1 MVTREQAVEML
12 RRGIGRNDADFRD
25 GQWEAIDG
33 ILNHRRQ
40 LVVQRTGWGKSM
52 IYFLAAKFLRM
63 EGRGMTLLVSPL
75 LALMRNQIAA
85 AKRVGIVCDT
95 INSTNRAQWP
105 EIEARVI
112 SGACDFLIVAPE
124 RFAND
129 EFCMNV
135 LERIKN
141 NIGLLVVD
149 EAHCISDWGHD
160 FRPDYK
166 KISNLL
172 RALPSNM
179 PVLATTATANMRV
192 VRDVEAQLGGHVDV
206 SRGSLVRK
214 SLFLQNIRL
223 RTQEERLAW
232 LAETLGSKISG
243 SGVIYA
249 LTSRDAERA
258 AKWLRLN
265 GISAYAY
272 HASGDGVMP
281 PDDMDVALRDELERT
296 EGWKSA
302 STRKEQSNV
311 YRVFLEN
318 LLVENRIRV
327 LVATSA
333 LSMGFDKPD
342 LTFVIHYQRP
352 KSVVDYY
359 QQVGRAGRGVDFAY
373 GVLLNGDEDDEIA
386 EYFIKSAFP
395 KERDV
400 SEILAA
406 IGASDAGLSIPE
418 LMSRMNVRR
427 GKIEQA
433 LKFVM
438 SEVPSPVVKVKSK
451 FVATPL
457 LSQYRL
463 PKENIQRL
471 TDIRHEEMARMDE
484 YVRSRDCL
492 MNFLCREL
500 DSPTEEPLCKRCSNC
515 CPDEALP
522 TACDPDLTQK
532 AAEFLNK
539 SDLPITPKKQW
550 ADAATAAAAF
560 GIEPKKNIPT
570 ELLMSEGRAL
580 SVYGAG
586 GLGRLVPE
594 GKYWASPPH
603 FSEQLVDA
611 SVELLG
617 RWVPDQRLEWVTCI
631 PSRRTPT
638 LVPDFARR
646 LADRLSLPFVEVLRK
661 TKDTPP
667 QKEMENSAFQQN
679 NLIGAFEIVGEVPS
693 GTCLL
698 VDDMVDSKW
707 TFTIAAAILLRAGAS
722 AVVPFALANSSGG
735 GD

>member
-1 MVTREQAVEML
+1 MVTREQAVEIL
-12 RRGIGRNDADFRD
+12 RRGIGCNDADFRD

-52 IYFLAAKFLRM
+52 IYFLAARFLRM
-63 EGRGMTLLVSPL
+63 EGRGMTMLISPL

-95 INSTNRAQWP
+95 INSTNRDQWP
-105 EIEARVI
+105 EIEERVI
-112 SGACDFLIVAPE
+112 SGRCDFLIVAPE
-124 RFAND
+124 RFANE
-129 EFCMNV
+129 EFCTNV
-135 LERIKN
+135 LDRIKN

-149 EAHCISDWGHD
+149 EAHCVSDWGHD

-172 RALPSNM
+172 KGLPPNM

-192 VRDVEAQLGGHVDV
+192 VRDVEAQLGGRVDV

-232 LAETLGSKISG
+232 LAETLRDRVAG
-243 SGVIYA
+243 SGVVYA
-249 LTSRDAERA
+249 LTIRDAERIA
-258 AKWLRLN
+258 RWLRMN
-265 GISAYAY
+265 GLSAYAY
-272 HASGDGVMP
+272 SSGAMP
-281 PDDMDVALRDELERT
+281 PDDMEPALRKELEESET
-296 EGWKSA
+296 WKTA
-302 STRKEQSNV
+302 TKDEARSNA
-311 YRVFLEN
+311 YRIFLED
-318 LLVENRIRV
+318 LLLKNRIRA

-359 QQVGRAGRGVDFAY
+359 QQVGRAGRGVNFAY
-373 GVLLNGDEDDEIA
+373 GILLNGDEDDEIA

-400 SEILAA
+400 KEMLSA
-406 IGASDAGLSIPE
+406 IGESDGGLSVIE
-418 LMSRMNVRR
+418 LMARMNVRR

-438 SEVPSPVVKVKSK
+438 SENPSPVVKVKSK
-451 FVATPL
+451 YVATPF
-457 LSQYRL
+457 LSQYEL
-463 PKENIQRL
+463 PAENIQRL
-471 TDIRHEEMARMDE
+471 TDIRHQELARMDE
-484 YVRSRDCL
+484 YVRAGGCL
-492 MNFLCREL
+492 MKFLCSEL
-500 DSPTEEPLCKRCSNC
+500 DSPADEPACQRCSNC
-515 CPDEALP
+515 CPQEALP
-522 TACDPDLTQK
+522 IGCDTFLAQK

-539 SDLPITPKKQW
+539 FDLPIAPRRQW

-560 GIEPKKNIPT
+560 GIEAKKNIPAALIM
-570 ELLMSEGRAL
+570 EEGRAL

-586 GLGRLVPE
+586 GLGRLVPH
-594 GKYWASPPH
+594 GKYRTTPPR
-603 FSEQLVDA
+603 FDDRLVES
-611 SVELLG
+611 SVELLA
-617 RWVPDQRLEWVTCI
+617 RWNPEKRPEWVTCI

-646 LADRLSLPFVEVLRK
+646 LAARLGFPFVECLRK
-661 TKDTPP
+661 MKDTPP
-667 QKEMENSAFQQN
+667 QKEMENSSFQQN
-679 NLIGAFEIVGEVPS
+679 NLIGAFEVVGTPPAGV
-693 GTCLL
+693 CLL

-707 TFTIAAAILLRAGAS
+707 TLTIAAAMLRDAGVT
-722 AVVPFALANSSGG
+722 AVVPFALADSSGG
-735 GD
+735 E

>member
-12 RRGIGRNDADFRD
+12 RKGVGRSDIDFRD

-33 ILNHRRQ
+33 VLNHRRQ

-232 LAETLGSKISG
+232 LAEMLNNKILG

-249 LTSRDAERA
+249 LTIRDAERV
-258 AKWLRLN
+258 AKWLRQN

-272 HASGDGVMP
+272 SSGSMP
-281 PDDMDVALRDELERT
+281 QDDMDAAFCDELEGS
-296 EGWKSA
+296 ESWKA
-302 STRKEQSNV
+302 ATRGEEQSNA
-311 YRVFLEN
+311 YRMFLEN
-318 LLVENRIRV
+318 LLLENRIRA

-373 GVLLNGDEDDEIA
+373 GILLNGDEDDEIA

-406 IGASDAGLSIPE
+406 IGASDTGLSIPE

-463 PKENIQRL
+463 PRENIQRL
-471 TDIRHEEMARMDE
+471 TDIRHEEMARMD
-484 YVRSRDCL
+484 
-492 MNFLCREL
+492 
-500 DSPTEEPLCKRCSNC
+500 
-515 CPDEALP
+515 
-522 TACDPDLTQK
+522 
-532 AAEFLNK
+532 
-539 SDLPITPKKQW
+539 
-550 ADAATAAAAF
+550 
-560 GIEPKKNIPT
+560 
-570 ELLMSEGRAL
+570 
-580 SVYGAG
+580 
-586 GLGRLVPE
+586 
-594 GKYWASPPH
+594 
-603 FSEQLVDA
+603 
-611 SVELLG
+611 
-617 RWVPDQRLEWVTCI
+617 
-631 PSRRTPT
+631 
-638 LVPDFARR
+638 
-646 LADRLSLPFVEVLRK
+646 
-661 TKDTPP
+661 
-667 QKEMENSAFQQN
+667 
-679 NLIGAFEIVGEVPS
+679 
-693 GTCLL
+693 
-698 VDDMVDSKW
+698 
-707 TFTIAAAILLRAGAS
+707 
-722 AVVPFALANSSGG
+722 
-735 GD
+735 

>member
-1 MVTREQAVEML
+1 MVTREQALEML
-12 RRGIGRNDADFRD
+12 RKGVGRSDIDFRE

-33 ILNHRRQ
+33 VLNNRRQ

-52 IYFLAAKFLRM
+52 IYFLAARFLRM

-232 LAETLGSKISG
+232 LAKMLNNKIVG

-249 LTSRDAERA
+249 LTIRDAERV
-258 AKWLRLN
+258 AKWLRQN

-272 HASGDGVMP
+272 SSGSMP
-281 PDDMDVALRDELERT
+281 QDDMDAALRDELEGS
-296 EGWKSA
+296 ESWKA
-302 STRKEQSNV
+302 ATRGEEQSNA
-311 YRVFLEN
+311 YRMFLEK
-318 LLVENRIRV
+318 LLLENRIRA

-373 GVLLNGDEDDEIA
+373 GILLNGDEDDEIA

-406 IGASDAGLSIPE
+406 IGASGAGLSIPE

-438 SEVPSPVVKVKSK
+438 SEIPSPVVKVKSK
-451 FVATPL
+451 YVATPF

-463 PKENIQRL
+463 PAENIQRL
-471 TDIRHEEMARMDE
+471 TEIRHGERTRMDE
-484 YVRSRDCL
+484 YVHSRECL
-492 MNFLCREL
+492 MNFLCAEL
-500 DSPTEEPLCKRCSNC
+500 DSPAEEPLCKRCSNC
-515 CPDEALP
+515 CPGEALP
-522 TACDPDLTQK
+522 TVCDPALAQK

-539 SDLPITPKKQW
+539 SELPIMPRKQW
-550 ADAATAAAAF
+550 ADAATASAAF
-560 GIEPKKNIPT
+560 GIEPKKNIPAA
-570 ELLMSEGRAL
+570 LLMCEGRAL
-580 SVYGAG
+580 SAYGAG
-586 GLGRLVPE
+586 GLGRLIPD
-594 GKYWASPPH
+594 GKYRTTPPY
-603 FSEQLVDA
+603 FSERLVDA
-611 SVELLG
+611 SIELLG
-617 RWVPDQRLEWVTCI
+617 RWAPDPRPEWVTCI

-646 LADRLSLPFVEVLRK
+646 LAAKLSLPFVEVLRK

-679 NLIGAFEIVGEVPS
+679 NLIGAFEVGGAVPS
-693 GTCLL
+693 GACLL

-707 TFTIAAAILLRAGAS
+707 TFTIAAAILLKAGAS
-722 AVVPFALANSSGG
+722 AVVPFALADSSGG
-735 GD
+735 D

>member
-1 MVTREQAVEML
+1 MITREQAVEIL

-52 IYFLAAKFLRM
+52 IYFLAARFLRM
-63 EGRGMTLLVSPL
+63 EGRGMTLLISPL

-85 AKRVGIVCDT
+85 AQRVGIVCDT
-95 INSTNRAQWP
+95 INSTNREQWP
-105 EIEARVI
+105 EIEARAI

-124 RFAND
+124 RFANE
-129 EFCMNV
+129 EFCANV
-135 LERIKN
+135 LDRIKN

-149 EAHCISDWGHD
+149 EAHCVSDWGHD

-172 RALPSNM
+172 KGLPPNM

-192 VRDVEAQLGGHVDV
+192 VRDIEAQLGGRVDV

-232 LAETLGSKISG
+232 LAEMLKDRVAG
-243 SGVIYA
+243 SGVVYA
-249 LTSRDAERA
+249 LTIRDAERVA
-258 AKWLRLN
+258 RWLRMN
-265 GISAYAY
+265 GLSAYAY
-272 HASGDGVMP
+272 SSGAMP
-281 PDDMDVALRDELERT
+281 PDDMEPALRKELEESET
-296 EGWKSA
+296 WKA
-302 STRKEQSNV
+302 ATKDEARSNA
-311 YRVFLEN
+311 YRMFLED
-318 LLVENRIRV
+318 LLLKNRIRA

-359 QQVGRAGRGVDFAY
+359 QQVGRAGRGVNFAY
-373 GVLLNGDEDDEIA
+373 GILLNGDEDDEIA

-400 SEILAA
+400 KEMLSA
-406 IGASDAGLSIPE
+406 IGESDGGLSVIE
-418 LMSRMNVRR
+418 LMARMNVRR

-438 SEVPSPVVKVKSK
+438 SENPSPVVKVKSK
-451 FVATPL
+451 YVATPF
-457 LSQYRL
+457 LSQYEL
-463 PKENIQRL
+463 PTENIQRL
-471 TDIRHEEMARMDE
+471 TDIRHQELARMDE
-484 YVRSRDCL
+484 YVRTGDCL
-492 MNFLCREL
+492 MKFLCSEL
-500 DSPTEEPLCKRCSNC
+500 DSPADEPSCQRCGNC
-515 CPDEALP
+515 CPQEALP
-522 TACDPDLTQK
+522 TGCDTSLAQK

-539 SDLPITPKKQW
+539 SDLPIMPRRQW
-550 ADAATAAAAF
+550 ADVAKAATAF
-560 GIEPKKNIPT
+560 GIEAKKNIPAALIM
-570 ELLMSEGRAL
+570 EEGRTL

-586 GLGRLVPE
+586 GLGRLVPH
-594 GKYWASPPH
+594 GKYRTTPPR
-603 FSEQLVDA
+603 FDDRLVEA
-611 SVELLG
+611 SVELLA
-617 RWVPDQRLEWVTCI
+617 RWNPEKRPEWVTCI

-638 LVPDFARR
+638 LVLDFARR
-646 LADRLSLPFVEVLRK
+646 LAAKLGFPFVECLRK
-661 TKDTPP
+661 VKDTPP
-667 QKEMENSAFQQN
+667 QKEMENSSFQQN
-679 NLIGAFEIVGEVPS
+679 NLIGAFEVVGTPPAGV
-693 GTCLL
+693 CLL

-707 TFTIAAAILLRAGAS
+707 TLTIAAAMLRDAGVT
-722 AVVPFALANSSGG
+722 AVVPFALADSSGG
-735 GD
+735 E

>member
-1 MVTREQAVEML
+1 MITREQAVEML
-12 RRGIGRNDADFRD
+12 CRGIGRNDADFRD

-52 IYFLAAKFLRM
+52 IYFLAARFLRM
-63 EGRGMTLLVSPL
+63 EGRGMTMLVSPL

-85 AKRVGIVCDT
+85 AQRVGIVCDT
-95 INSTNRAQWP
+95 INSTNREQWP

-124 RFAND
+124 RFANE
-129 EFCMNV
+129 EFCVNV
-135 LERIKN
+135 LDRIKN

-149 EAHCISDWGHD
+149 EAHCVSDWGHD

-172 RALPSNM
+172 KGLPPNM

-232 LAETLGSKISG
+232 LAETLKDRIAG
-243 SGVIYA
+243 SGVVYA
-249 LTSRDAERA
+249 LTIRDADRVA
-258 AKWLRLN
+258 RWLRMN
-265 GISAYAY
+265 GLSAYAY
-272 HASGDGVMP
+272 SSGAMP
-281 PDDMDVALRDELERT
+281 PEDMDVALREELEESEAWT
-296 EGWKSA
+296 T
-302 STRKEQSNV
+302 STGGEARSNA
-311 YRVFLEN
+311 YRMFLED
-318 LLVENRIRV
+318 LLLKNRIRA

-373 GVLLNGDEDDEIA
+373 GILLNGDEDDEIA

-400 SEILAA
+400 TEMLRA
-406 IGASDAGLSIPE
+406 IGESDEGLSVVE
-418 LMSRMNVRR
+418 LMARMNVRR
-427 GKIEQA
+427 GKLEQA

-438 SEVPSPVVKVKSK
+438 SENPSPVVKVKSK
-451 FVATPL
+451 YVATPF
-457 LSQYRL
+457 LSQYEL
-463 PKENIQRL
+463 PAENIQRL
-471 TDIRHEEMARMDE
+471 TDIRHQELARMDE
-484 YVRSRDCL
+484 YVRTGDCL
-492 MNFLCREL
+492 MNFLCSEL
-500 DSPTEEPLCKRCSNC
+500 DSPADEPSCQRCGNC
-515 CPDEALP
+515 RPQEALP
-522 TACDPDLTQK
+522 TDCDTSLAQK

-539 SDLPITPKKQW
+539 SDLPITPRRQW
-550 ADAATAAAAF
+550 ADSATAATAF
-560 GIEPKKNIPT
+560 GIEAKKNIPAALT
-570 ELLMSEGRAL
+570 MEEGRAL

-586 GLGRLVPE
+586 GLGRLVPQ
-594 GKYWASPPH
+594 GKYRTTPPRFDDRLVEAS
-603 FSEQLVDA
+603 A
-611 SVELLG
+611 ELLA
-617 RWVPDQRLEWVTCI
+617 RWSPEKRPEWVTCI

-646 LADRLSLPFVEVLRK
+646 FAARLGLPFVECLRK
-661 TKDTPP
+661 VKDTPP
-667 QKEMENSAFQQN
+667 QKEMENSSFQQN
-679 NLIGAFEIVGEVPS
+679 NLIGAFEIVGTPPAGV
-693 GTCLL
+693 CLL

-707 TFTIAAAILLRAGAS
+707 TLTIAAAMLLKAGAAS
-722 AVVPFALANSSGG
+722 VVPFALADSSGG
-735 GD
+735 E

>member
-1 MVTREQAVEML
+1 MVTREHAVEML
-12 RRGIGRNDADFRD
+12 RKGVERSDIDFRE

-33 ILNHRRQ
+33 VLNHRRQ

-63 EGRGMTLLVSPL
+63 DGRGMTLLVSPL

-232 LAETLGSKISG
+232 LAEMLNNKIVG

-249 LTSRDAERA
+249 LTIRDAERV
-258 AKWLRLN
+258 AKWLRQN

-272 HASGDGVMP
+272 SSGSMP
-281 PDDMDVALRDELERT
+281 QDDMDAALRDELEGS
-296 EGWKSA
+296 ESWKA
-302 STRKEQSNV
+302 ATRGEEQSNA
-311 YRVFLEN
+311 YRMFLEN
-318 LLVENRIRV
+318 LLLENRIRA

-373 GVLLNGDEDDEIA
+373 GILLNGDEDDEIA

-395 KERDV
+395 KDRDV

-463 PKENIQRL
+463 PRENIQRL

-500 DSPTEEPLCKRCSNC
+500 DSPAEEPLCKRCCNC

-522 TACDPDLTQK
+522 TACDPDLAQK

-550 ADAATAAAAF
+550 ADVATAAAAF

-594 GKYWASPPH
+594 GKYRATPPH

-617 RWVPDQRLEWVTCI
+617 RWVPDQRPEWVTCI

-646 LADRLSLPFVEVLRK
+646 LAAKLSLPFVEVLRK

-667 QKEMENSAFQQN
+667 QKDMENSAFQQN

-698 VDDMVDSKW
+698 LDDMVDSKW
-707 TFTIAAAILLRAGAS
+707 TFTIAAAILLKAGAS

>member
-12 RRGIGRNDADFRD
+12 RKGVGRSDIDFRD

-33 ILNHRRQ
+33 VLNHRRQ

-105 EIEARVI
+105 EIEVRVV

-129 EFCMNV
+129 EFCTNV

-141 NIGLLVVD
+141 QIGLLVVD
-149 EAHCISDWGHD
+149 EAHCVSDWGHD

-192 VRDVEAQLGGHVDV
+192 VRDVEAQLGGHVDI

-232 LAETLGSKISG
+232 LAEMLKSKIAG
-243 SGVIYA
+243 SGVVYA
-249 LTSRDAERA
+249 LTIRDAERV

-272 HASGDGVMP
+272 SSGAMP
-281 PDDMDVALRDELERT
+281 QDDMDAALRDELEGS
-296 EGWKSA
+296 EGWKA
-302 STRKEQSNV
+302 ATRGEEQSNA
-311 YRVFLEN
+311 YRMFLEN
-318 LLVENRIRV
+318 LLLENRIRA

-373 GVLLNGDEDDEIA
+373 GILLNGDEDDEIA

-400 SEILAA
+400 SAILAA
-406 IGASDAGLSIPE
+406 IGASDAGLSVPE
-418 LMSRMNVRR
+418 LMSRMNVRS

-438 SEVPSPVVKVKSK
+438 SEIPSPVVKVKSK
-451 FVATPL
+451 YVATPF

-463 PKENIQRL
+463 PAENIQRL
-471 TDIRHEEMARMDE
+471 TDIRYGERAQMDE
-484 YVRSRDCL
+484 YVHSRACL
-492 MNFLCREL
+492 MNFLCAEL
-500 DSPTEEPLCKRCSNC
+500 DSPAEEPLCKRCSNC
-515 CPDEALP
+515 CPNEALP
-522 TACDPDLTQK
+522 TDCDPALAQK

-539 SDLPITPKKQW
+539 SDLPITPRRQW
-550 ADAATAAAAF
+550 ADATTASAAF
-560 GIEPKKNIPT
+560 GIEPKRNIPPA
-570 ELLMSEGRAL
+570 LLMCEGRAL

-594 GKYWASPPH
+594 GKYRTTPPS
-603 FSEQLVDA
+603 FSERLVDA

-617 RWVPDQRLEWVTCI
+617 RWAPDPRPEWVTCI

-646 LADRLSLPFVEVLRK
+646 LAAKLSLPFVEVLRK

-679 NLIGAFEIVGEVPS
+679 NLIGAFDVAGTVPS
-693 GTCLL
+693 GVCLL
-698 VDDMVDSKW
+698 VDDMVDSRW
-707 TFTIAAAILLRAGAS
+707 TLTIAGALLLRAGAS
-722 AVVPFALANSSGG
+722 AVIPFALADSSGG
-735 GD
+735 D

>member
-1 MVTREQAVEML
+1 MVTREQAVRIL
-12 RRGIGRNDADFRD
+12 RIGVGRNDIDFRD
-25 GQWEAIDG
+25 GQWEAIEG

-85 AKRVGIVCDT
+85 AQRVGIVCDT

-105 EIEARVI
+105 EIEARVV

-141 NIGLLVVD
+141 QIGLLVVD
-149 EAHCISDWGHD
+149 EAHCVSDWGHD

-172 RALPSNM
+172 KALPSNM

-192 VRDVEAQLGGHVDV
+192 VRDIEEQLGGHVDV
-206 SRGSLVRK
+206 SRGDLVRK
-214 SLFLQNIRL
+214 SLFLQNIRI

-232 LAETLGSKISG
+232 LAETLGSRISG

-249 LTSRDAERA
+249 LTSRDAERV
-258 AKWLRLN
+258 AKWLRQN
-265 GISAYAY
+265 GISTYAY
-272 HASGDGVMP
+272 HASGDGVIP
-281 PDDMDVALRDELERT
+281 PDDMDLALRDELEGMADWRIAT
-296 EGWKSA
+296 
-302 STRKEQSNV
+302 TVKERSNA

-318 LLVENRIRV
+318 LLIENRIRA

-386 EYFIKSAFP
+386 EYFIRSAFP

-406 IGASDAGLSIPE
+406 IGASDTGLSIND
-418 LMSRMNVRR
+418 LMSRMNIRKS
-427 GKIEQA
+427 KIEQA

-438 SEVPSPVVKVKSK
+438 SDIPSPIVKVKSK
-451 FVATPL
+451 YVATPL

-463 PKENIQRL
+463 PNENIQRL
-471 TDIRHEEMARMDE
+471 TDIRHGEMARMDE
-484 YVRSRDCL
+484 YVRSRECL
-492 MNFLCREL
+492 MNFLCAEL
-500 DSPTEEPLCKRCSNC
+500 DSPSGSEPCGRCSNC
-515 CPDEALP
+515 RPAEALP
-522 TACDPDLTQK
+522 STCDPCLAQR

-539 SDLPITPKKQW
+539 SDLPITPRKQW

-560 GIEPKKNIPT
+560 GIEAKKNIPT
-570 ELLMSEGRAL
+570 ELVMEEGCAL

-594 GKYWASPPH
+594 GKYRTTPPRFDDKLVEAS
-603 FSEQLVDA
+603 A
-611 SVELLG
+611 ELLA
-617 RWVPDQRLEWVTCI
+617 RRRFKQQPEWVTCI

-646 LADRLSLPFVEVLRK
+646 LATRVGLPFVACLRK
-661 TKDTPP
+661 IKDTPQ
-667 QKEMENSAFQQN
+667 QKEMENSSFQQN
-679 NLIGAFEIVGEVPS
+679 NLIGAIEVA
-693 GTCLL
+693 GTPPNGVCLL

-707 TFTIAAAILLRAGAS
+707 TLTVAAAMLRKAGVT
-722 AVVPFALANSSGG
+722 AVVPFALADSSGG
-735 GD
+735 D

>member
-1 MVTREQAVEML
+1 MITREQAVEML

-52 IYFLAAKFLRM
+52 IYFLAARFLRM
-63 EGRGMTLLVSPL
+63 EGCGMTLLVSPL

-85 AKRVGIVCDT
+85 AQHVGIVCDT
-95 INSTNRAQWP
+95 INSTNRDQWP
-105 EIEARVI
+105 EIEAHVI
-112 SGACDFLIVAPE
+112 AGACDFLIVAPE
-124 RFAND
+124 RFANE
-129 EFCMNV
+129 EFCTNV
-135 LERIKN
+135 LDRIKN

-149 EAHCISDWGHD
+149 EAHCVSDWGHD

-172 RALPSNM
+172 KGLPPNM

-192 VRDVEAQLGGHVDV
+192 VRDVEVQLGGRVDV

-232 LAETLGSKISG
+232 LAETLRDRIAG
-243 SGVIYA
+243 SGVVYA
-249 LTSRDAERA
+249 LTIRDADRVA
-258 AKWLRLN
+258 RWLRMN
-265 GISAYAY
+265 GLSAYAY
-272 HASGDGVMP
+272 SSGAMP
-281 PDDMDVALRDELERT
+281 PDDMEPALREELE
-296 EGWKSA
+296 ESEAWKTA
-302 STRKEQSNV
+302 TKEEARSNA
-311 YRVFLEN
+311 YRMFLED
-318 LLVENRIRV
+318 LLLKNRIRA

-373 GVLLNGDEDDEIA
+373 GILLNGDEDDEIA

-400 SEILAA
+400 KEMLRA
-406 IGASDAGLSIPE
+406 IGESDEGLSVVE
-418 LMSRMNVRR
+418 LMARMNVRR
-427 GKIEQA
+427 GKLEQA

-438 SEVPSPVVKVKSK
+438 SENPSPVVKVKSK
-451 FVATPL
+451 YVATPF
-457 LSQYRL
+457 LSQYEL
-463 PKENIQRL
+463 PAENIQRL
-471 TDIRHEEMARMDE
+471 TDIRHQEVARMDE
-484 YVRSRDCL
+484 YVRTGDCL
-492 MNFLCREL
+492 MNFLCSEL
-500 DSPTEEPLCKRCSNC
+500 DSPADESSCQRCGNC
-515 CPDEALP
+515 RPQEALP
-522 TACDPDLTQK
+522 TGCDTSLAQK

-539 SDLPITPKKQW
+539 SDLPITPRKQW
-550 ADAATAAAAF
+550 ADAATATKAF
-560 GIEPKKNIPT
+560 EIEAKKNIPAALT
-570 ELLMSEGRAL
+570 MEEGRAL

-586 GLGRLVPE
+586 GLGRLVPQ
-594 GKYWASPPH
+594 GKYRTTPPRFDDRLVEAS
-603 FSEQLVDA
+603 A
-611 SVELLG
+611 ELLA
-617 RWVPDQRLEWVTCI
+617 RWNPEKRPEWVTSI

-646 LADRLSLPFVEVLRK
+646 LAAKLGLPFVESLRK
-661 TKDTPP
+661 VKDTPP
-667 QKEMENSAFQQN
+667 QKEMENSSFQQN
-679 NLIGAFEIVGEVPS
+679 NLIGAFEVVGTPPV
-693 GTCLL
+693 GVCLL

-707 TFTIAAAILLRAGAS
+707 TLTIAAAMLLKAGAAS
-722 AVVPFALANSSGG
+722 VVPFALADSSGG
-735 GD
+735 E